1 MFDGG
6 AEGVR
11 TNARVGLMTIDIDRA
26 EKLLLAKR
34 DELVELQRISEQ
46 SQQAVELDQQS
57 VGRLSRIDAMQ
68 QQAMAQ
74 AQERARRKELVMIDA
89 ALGRIRDGEYGYCA
103 QCGEEIP
110 EKRLALNPAVPHC
123 VRCAG

>member
-1 MFDGG
+1 MRKD
-6 AEGVR
+6 AHVS
-11 TNARVGLMTIDIDRA
+11 LMAIDVEQA

-34 DELVELQRISEQ
+34 DELVELQRISGQ

-57 VGRLSRIDAMQ
+57 VGRLSRMDAIQ

-74 AQERARRKELVMIDA
+74 AQERARRREQIMIDA

-103 QCGEEIP
+103 VCGEEIP
-110 EKRLALNPAVPHC
+110 EKRLALNPAAPHC